1 LLSKE
6 TALIDLRGRKRAAP
20 ILEPIAAGLAKIG
33 VTPAFVTIVGLAVT
47 IIGAALIATGYLVA
61 GGFTAGTGVALDALD
76 GPLARK
82 LGTASD
88 RGAFLD
94 TMSDRFG
101 EIAVWVGLTVYLS
114 DEPRLLILCIVALAF
129 SLLVPYVRAKAE
141 LYELEGKGGW
151 MGRAERMIL
160 ILIGTIIVGFGAP
173 IMEPLLWVFV
183 VLTGF
188 TVAQRIRKTWQQLDT

>member
-1 LLSKE
+1 M
-6 TALIDLRGRKRAAP
+6 IDLRGRKKVAP

-33 VTPAFVTIVGLAVT
+33 INPAFVTIVGLVVT
-47 IIGAALIATGYLVA
+47 VGGAALIATGYLLA
-61 GGFTAGTGVALDALD
+61 GGFTAGFGVALDALD

-141 LYELEGKGGW
+141 LYDLEGKGGW

-160 ILIGTIIVGFGAP
+160 ILVGTIIVGAGAP

>member
-1 LLSKE
+1 
-6 TALIDLRGRKRAAP
+6 LIDLRGRKKAAP
-20 ILEPIAAGLAKIG
+20 ILEPIAAGLAKIRI
-33 VTPAFVTIVGLAVT
+33 TPAIVTIVGLAVT
-47 IIGAALIATGYLVA
+47 MGGAALIATGHLVA
-61 GGFTAGTGVALDALD
+61 GGFTASFGVALDALD

-114 DEPRLLILCIVALAF
+114 EEPRLLILCVVALAF

-141 LYELEGKGGW
+141 LYDLVGKGGW

-160 ILIGTIIVGFGAP
+160 ILVGTIIVGFGAP
-173 IMEPLLWVFV
+173 IMEPLLWAFV
-183 VLTGF
+183 ILTGF